1 MVTLEEMIKKD
12 PEEID
17 EPVEEEGEKNPELE
31 LEQVR
36 VLINGLERLA
46 DKYIE
51 YKKSMF
57 SGEKDLELTKH
68 KYWVAVTL
76 GITFLVGGVL
86 CMIFLLST
94 RQVMSSEGVSFLLG
108 TIVGY
113 LFSTLTMVING
124 LLKPNSSRD

>member
-1 MVTLEEMIKKD
+1 MPTAEELIKMD
-12 PEEID
+12 SEE
-17 EPVEEEGEKNPELE
+17 VEDISEEKGEKNSELE

-36 VLINGLERLA
+36 VLVNGLERLA

-57 SGEKDLELTKH
+57 SEEKDLELTKH

-76 GITFLVGGVL
+76 GITALVGVVL
-86 CMIFLLST
+86 IMIFLLSS
-94 RQVMSSEGVSFLLG
+94 RQAMSSEGVSFLLG

-124 LLKPNSSRD
+124 LLKPNSSKD

>member
-1 MVTLEEMIKKD
+1 MVTAEEMIKKD
-12 PEEID
+12 PEGID
-17 EPVEEEGEKNPELE
+17 ELVEEEEKNPELE

-57 SGEKDLELTKH
+57 SQEKDLELTKH
-68 KYWVAVTL
+68 RYWVFVTI
-76 GITFLVGGVL
+76 GITTLVGVVL
-86 CMIFLLST
+86 IMIFLLST
-94 RQVMSSEGVSFLLG
+94 RQIMSSEGVSFLLG